1 MEGRRVLVGATGSV
15 ATIKLHLVVRQLK
28 ALGAEVIVVPTDVA
42 WQSFAE
48 KEDIDCPII
57 RNQDEW
63 NAWTGRGDP
72 VVHIE
77 LRKWAELLVIA
88 PLDANTLAK
97 LASGIC
103 DNLLTCVVRA
113 WDTRKPWLV
122 APAMN
127 TFMWEHPE
135 TSRQLNRLKATQ
147 AVRVIDVISKTLV
160 CKDNGRGA
168 MAEPETIVSTVRKV
182 LKQFPSSPTE
192 VNIEALLSH
201 IAAKSP
207 EAKTV
212 T

>member
-1 MEGRRVLVGATGSV
+1 
-15 ATIKLHLVVRQLK
+15 
-28 ALGAEVIVVPTDVA
+28 
-42 WQSFAE
+42 
-48 KEDIDCPII
+48 
-57 RNQDEW
+57 
-63 NAWTGRGDP
+63 
-72 VVHIE
+72 
-77 LRKWAELLVIA
+77 
-88 PLDANTLAK
+88 
-97 LASGIC
+97 
-103 DNLLTCVVRA
+103 
-113 WDTRKPWLV
+113 
-122 APAMN
+122 MN